1 MIGAIHILHK
11 ISLISDIIFVY
22 FTNRGVIFLRSEAQK
37 KADQKY
43 RNSDKNQYKTISC
56 GLRREQ
62 AQDIENYAKNQGL
75 TISKFLL
82 QSAIYCMDNKINF
95 E

>member
-1 MIGAIHILHK
+1 M
-11 ISLISDIIFVY
+11 
-22 FTNRGVIFLRSEAQK
+22 RSEAQK

-56 GLRREQ
+56 GLRKEQ

-82 QSAIYCMDNKINF
+82 QSAMYCMKKNIVFCDEMLYNKK